1 MASPMLTRVPK
12 VAGPMVAAIIRTIFV
27 PRGKR
32 DLVGAQFDEVVTM
45 LARSHPTVADM
56 LDDARED
63 LLAFAEFPP
72 THCGRSGP
80 PTPSND
86 STRRSNAAPTSSAYS
101 PTPPHYYACP
111 DTS

>member
-72 THCGRSGP
+72 THWRQIW
-80 PTPSND
+80 
-86 STRRSNAAPTSSAYS
+86 STNPLERLNKEIKRRTNVVGVFPNPAALEGVP
-101 PTPPHYYACP
+101 
-111 DTS
+111 

>member
-1 MASPMLTRVPK
+1 MSDQRMASSMLTRVPK
-12 VAGPMVAAIIRTIFV
+12 VARPMVAAIIRTTIFV

-63 LLAFAEFPP
+63 
-72 THCGRSGP
+72 
-80 PTPSND
+80 
-86 STRRSNAAPTSSAYS
+86 
-101 PTPPHYYACP
+101 
-111 DTS
+111 